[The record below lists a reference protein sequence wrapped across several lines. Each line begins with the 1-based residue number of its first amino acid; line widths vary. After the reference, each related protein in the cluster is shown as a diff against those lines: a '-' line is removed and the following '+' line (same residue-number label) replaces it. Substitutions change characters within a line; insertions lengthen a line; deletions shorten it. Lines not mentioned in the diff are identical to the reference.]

1 MREENLTEEEAY
13 LRIRKCSMDH
23 RKTMR
28 EVAEAIIL
36 STEIKQRTK

>member
-1 MREENLTEEEAY
+1 MKEEALSEEEAY
-13 LRIRKCSMDH
+13 LKLRKYSMDH

-36 STEIKQRTK
+36 SAQIKKK

>member
-1 MREENLTEEEAY
+1 MKDGCLTEEDAY
-13 LRIRKCSMDH
+13 LKLQKLSMDH

-36 STEIKQRTK
+36 TSEIKKSK